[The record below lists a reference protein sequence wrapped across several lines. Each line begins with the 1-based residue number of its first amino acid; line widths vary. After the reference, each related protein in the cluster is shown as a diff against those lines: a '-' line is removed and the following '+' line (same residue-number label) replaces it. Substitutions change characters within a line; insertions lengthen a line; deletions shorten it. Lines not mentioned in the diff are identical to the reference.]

1 MKRNYIQSK
10 KIKMRF
16 KLYPNMGGRM
26 DQRAKKILL
35 QMYWHNGWR
44 EQPLIT
50 AEDFAYGKAKG
61 VLFDAITISH
71 DECVKK
77 IREIIMGTTPKQF
90 GKAFLSSLSTRN
102 LEWRSAIASYAI
114 GSQIPHHTYTAIIS
128 GAFYEQ
134 GHLVATKDTCQI
146 CRDVAYGVIGESC
159 YENAD
164 LNVLNFER
172 IKWGGVRHGD
182 LLYTLF
188 DLMQFQ
194 KEEIPEPSSP
204 DIAIFQEI
212 LQAITSCNP
221 NDYPSALCE
230 RMKHIP
236 GFKSTKAER
245 AAMVEILACIG
256 VLKPGAHDRAC
267 RGKQDW
273 TFASDWRGEDGYDE
287 IMINRYFGDER

>member
-1 MKRNYIQSK
+1 
-10 KIKMRF
+10 
-16 KLYPNMGGRM
+16 M

-44 EQPLIT
+44 EQPLI
-50 AEDFAYGKAKG
+50 APEDYAYGKAKG
-61 VLFDAITISH
+61 VLFDPITITH

-77 IREIIMGTTPKQF
+77 IKELLVCYHPKQF

-114 GSQIPHHTYTAIIS
+114 GKQIPLHSYTPIIS

-134 GHLVATKDTCQI
+134 GCLVATGETCQI
-146 CRDVAYGVIGESC
+146 CRDATYGIIGKSC
-159 YENAD
+159 YEQAD

-188 DLMQFQ
+188 DLAQFQ
-194 KEEIPEPSSP
+194 KEEIPEPSTV
-204 DIAIFQEI
+204 DLALFQGI
-212 LQAITSCNP
+212 LQAITSCDP
-221 NDYPSALCE
+221 DDYPGALCE
-230 RMKHIP
+230 RMKEIS

-245 AAMVEILACIG
+245 VAIVEILACIG
-256 VLKPGAHDRAC
+256 VLKPGSYDRIC
-267 RGKQDW
+267 KGKHDW

-287 IMINRYFGDER
+287 AMLDQYFDSDCLRNQGLLRK